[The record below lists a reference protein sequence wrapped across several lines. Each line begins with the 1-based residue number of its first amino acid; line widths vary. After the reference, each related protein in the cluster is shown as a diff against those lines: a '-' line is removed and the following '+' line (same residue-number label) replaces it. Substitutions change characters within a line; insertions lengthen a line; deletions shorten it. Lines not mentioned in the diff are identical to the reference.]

1 MIVILFYFIQT
12 LLRTIASS
20 ISMAYAWHLVT
31 AKVSIQIDTLSQCVE
46 DMGLN
51 ILIIGFV
58 HIFNIEHEQV
68 NSASK
73 QTIIA

>member
-1 MIVILFYFIQT
+1 
-12 LLRTIASS
+12 
-20 ISMAYAWHLVT
+20 MAYAWHLVT